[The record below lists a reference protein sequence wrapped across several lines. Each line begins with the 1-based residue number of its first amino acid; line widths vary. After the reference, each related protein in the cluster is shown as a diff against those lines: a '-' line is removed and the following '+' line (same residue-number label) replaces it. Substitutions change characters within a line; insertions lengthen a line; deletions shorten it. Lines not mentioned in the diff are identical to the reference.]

1 MYLIKWLLFPVGGS
15 QALSVGGVCR
25 RCSGRRSVSG
35 SLRGALADLGLWVQA
50 EALWS
55 STAHQERP
63 GAIQAG
69 PRGCP
74 TWASDAAGPAVGV
87 SELVGPC
94 CPSAEGKSSEGQN
107 STAWDAPHCL
117 QWDMGPQGA
126 HGCEVVPGKGPGVTT

>member
-55 STAHQERP
+55 SAAHQERP

-87 SELVGPC
+87 SELVGLCVPLQKGRAVRGRTAQRGML
-94 CPSAEGKSSEGQN
+94 PTVSSGIWVPRVLM
-107 STAWDAPHCL
+107 AVRLCL
-117 QWDMGPQGA
+117 ERVQ
-126 HGCEVVPGKGPGVTT
+126 E